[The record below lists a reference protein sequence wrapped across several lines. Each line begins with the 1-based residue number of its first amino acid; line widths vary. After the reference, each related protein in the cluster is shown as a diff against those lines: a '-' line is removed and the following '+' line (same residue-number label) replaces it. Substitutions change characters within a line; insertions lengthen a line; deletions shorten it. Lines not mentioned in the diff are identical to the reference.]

1 MPLPSF
7 RPCAPFPAL
16 CRCLY
21 VGLGVP
27 SPSFWA
33 FGPFFVLRGRFRL
46 RGLHVYSACHG
57 PALGGLSLRS
67 LRGFWRFGLRLCFPP
82 CWPVHCSS
90 LLGLPVAS
98 VGEMPVRACV
108 CGRLR
113 VFLVL
118 VWAYGMRTILRAE
131 RGKKRVLYTLH
142 SVQKCL
148 RQPIYRL
155 KVSYIVYI

>member
-1 MPLPSF
+1 MSPLPSF

-33 FGPFFVLRGRFRL
+33 FGPFSVLRGRCRL

-67 LRGFWRFGLRLCFPP
+67 LRGFWRFGSRLCLPP
-82 CWPVHCSS
+82 CWPVLRSS
-90 LLGLPVAS
+90 LLGLPLAS
-98 VGEMPVRACV
+98 VGVMPVCASV

-118 VWAYGMRTILRAE
+118 LRAYGNRTMLRAE
-131 RGKKRVLYTLH
+131 RKKIDEKNVLH
-142 SVQKCL
+142 SAF
-148 RQPIYRL
+148 
-155 KVSYIVYI
+155 